1 MGAVRGSVQSGA
13 SSRQAWTIRGSHNH
27 KRRQRVRAGLWFLA
41 AGQAIAGVWALA
53 APRSF
58 FDDFPG
64 GGLNWVAAIP
74 KYSEH
79 LVRDVGAFNIAFAVL
94 FIWVATSLDKNAV
107 RAALVS
113 WLIFAVPHLIFHLF
127 HLEELSQTSKVVQLI
142 ALGITVLV
150 PLVLL
155 FSLQGLDQRRAARY

>member
-1 MGAVRGSVQSGA
+1 M
-13 SSRQAWTIRGSHNH
+13 
-27 KRRQRVRAGLWFLA
+27 RAGLLFLA
-41 AGQAIAGVWALA
+41 AGQAFAGIWALA

-79 LVRDVGAFNIAFAVL
+79 LVRDVGAFNLAFAVL
-94 FIWVATSLDKNAV
+94 FVWVSMNLDKTAV

-113 WLIFAVPHLIFHLF
+113 WLVFAIPHVVFHIF
-127 HLEELSQTSKVVQLI
+127 HLEELSGTSKVVQLI
-142 ALGITVLV
+142 VLGISVLL

-155 FSLQGLDQRRAARY
+155 VSVQKLDQRRSPVVLR